1 MKKLILITVAFLS
14 SILTMN
20 AQNWSG
26 STPGN
31 MYYNQ
36 GNVGIGTTNPSVKLQ
51 ILGSATNGTIGTEE
65 ILKLGRPLTNRASFQ
80 QAASF
85 KIGRWATPSGSYES
99 YSRLDIALK
108 GNAASSNYNTD
119 ITVMTLQNNGNVG
132 IGTSSPDYKL
142 DVLGTIRAQEV
153 KVDLEGADFVFEND
167 YNLRSLEEV
176 ESFVKE
182 NKHLPEIESAREM
195 EKGGTELG
203 ELNTK
208 LLQKIEELTLY
219 MIDINKRVKS
229 LEKENKVLK
238 KENNIL
244 KAQ

>member
-1 MKKLILITVAFLS
+1 
-14 SILTMN
+14 
-20 AQNWSG
+20 
-26 STPGN
+26 
-31 MYYNQ
+31 
-36 GNVGIGTTNPSVKLQ
+36 
-51 ILGSATNGTIGTEE
+51 
-65 ILKLGRPLTNRASFQ
+65 
-80 QAASF
+80 
-85 KIGRWATPSGSYES
+85 
-99 YSRLDIALK
+99 
-108 GNAASSNYNTD
+108 
-119 ITVMTLQNNGNVG
+119 MTLQNNGNVG